1 MELRF
6 RSGLVQWEQNQ
17 QKRPFVRFWI
27 PVWQGRIFSTF
38 QGSERVEEHRE
49 LIFSNYDERKRE
61 FIDFVLSKYEEDGV
75 DELSPD
81 KLPVLLELKY
91 DTLRDASDHLGSMNE
106 IRETFVEFQE
116 HLYAC
121 A

>member
-1 MELRF
+1 MIGAEKSDVFDLLSYISFESKIITR
-6 RSGLVQWEQNQ
+6 
-17 QKRPFVRFWI
+17 
-27 PVWQGRIFSTF
+27 
-38 QGSERVEEHRE
+38 SERVEEHRE

-116 HLYAC
+116 HLYAY